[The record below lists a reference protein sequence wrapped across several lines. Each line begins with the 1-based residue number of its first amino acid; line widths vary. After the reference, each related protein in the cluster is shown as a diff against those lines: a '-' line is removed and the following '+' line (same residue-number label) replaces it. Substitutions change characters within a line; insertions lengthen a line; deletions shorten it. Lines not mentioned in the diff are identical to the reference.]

1 MLCPVPALRRNPG
14 PAVAAPAISRA
25 IRVGREAAV
34 PAVVAT
40 GAVGTDA
47 GTVPSPQSAPFRRPR
62 WPWRTGLAAVGGLAL
77 VLSFPGYD
85 LPGLAVLGPAALA
98 LAVRGQRARG
108 GLWLGLVLGLVLLLP
123 LLSWT
128 GVYVGSFPW
137 LALSVAESLYF
148 AVLGAAAAATSRLP
162 GWPLWAAAL
171 WVADEAL
178 RSRWPLGGF
187 PWGRLG
193 FSQVDGPFTALAGY
207 GGVPLV
213 SFAVA
218 LTGTLLAAAVLAVTR
233 VRARGTAGLRAAALM
248 VVAVLAV
255 PLLGTVA
262 RLPLAGSSLT
272 DSGPARTVAVV
283 QGNVPRAGLDFN
295 AQRRAVLDNHAART
309 QELAAAVARGNAA
322 RPDLVVW
329 PENSSDI
336 DPYANA
342 DAAEVISRAARAI
355 AAPILVGAVVDG
367 PGRYVSNTG
376 IVWDPVTGP
385 GDTYVKRHPVPLAEY
400 VPARSF
406 FRFFSDKVDLVRR
419 DFTKGTAVGTVDI
432 GGARIGDVICFEV
445 AYDRL
450 VSDVVDGGA
459 GMIVVQTNNA
469 TFGFT
474 DESEQQLAMS
484 RLRAVE
490 FGRTVVVAAT
500 SGISAV
506 VAPDGS
512 LVRRSQLFTPD
523 TFVEPIAQRDQRTV
537 AERLGAGP
545 EWMLTAL
552 GVGAVLAA
560 VVPAMAGPALSRR
573 RSTRGSAQ

>member
-1 MLCPVPALRRNPG
+1 
-14 PAVAAPAISRA
+14 
-25 IRVGREAAV
+25 V

-40 GAVGTDA
+40 GTVDTDA
-47 GTVPSPQSAPFRRPR
+47 GTALSPQVPPARRRR
-62 WPWRTGLAAVGGLAL
+62 WPWRTALAAVGGLAL

-98 LAVRGQRARG
+98 LAVRGQRARS
-108 GLWLGLVLGLVLLLP
+108 GLWLGLVLGLVFLLP

-137 LALSVAESLYF
+137 LALAVFESLYF

-171 WVADEAL
+171 WVADEAV
-178 RSRWPLGGF
+178 RGRWPLGGF

-193 FSQVDGPFTALAGY
+193 FSQVDGPFTALAAY

-218 LTGTLLAAAVLAVTR
+218 LTGALLAAAVLALAR
-233 VRARGTAGLRAAALM
+233 VLRNSRTGAARTTGLRVTVLT
-248 VVAVLAV
+248 VVGVLAV
-255 PLLGTVA
+255 PLIGTVA
-262 RLPLAGSSLT
+262 GLPLAGASLT
-272 DSGPARTVAVV
+272 AGGPTRTVAVI
-283 QGNVPRAGLDFN
+283 QGNVPRAGLEFN
-295 AQRRAVLDNHAART
+295 EQRRAVLDNHAT
-309 QELAAAVARGNAA
+309 QTEELAAAVARGDAA
-322 RPDLVVW
+322 QPDLVIW

-336 DPYANA
+336 DPYDNP
-342 DAAEVISRAARAI
+342 DAARVISRAAQAI
-355 AAPILVGAVVDG
+355 GAPILVGAVVDG
-367 PGRYVSNTG
+367 PGRYISNTG
-376 IVWDPVTGP
+376 IVWDPATGP

-419 DFTKGTAVGTVDI
+419 DFTKGTEVGNLDI
-432 GGARIGDVICFEV
+432 GGAQVGDVICFEI
-445 AYDRL
+445 AYDGL

-523 TFVEPIAQRDQRTV
+523 TFVEQIAQRDQRTV
-537 AERLGAGP
+537 AERLDAAP
-545 EWMLTAL
+545 EWVLTAL
-552 GVGAVLAA
+552 GVGAVLAVA
-560 VVPAMAGPALSRR
+560 VPALNRR
-573 RSTRGSAQ
+573 RAARRTAR